1 MIGWAVVGVS
11 HLRFPISRHARWIP
25 GLTRR
30 AYHTL
35 HTCAICVVAGAARRL
50 ELSLVIPHVTLLLT
64 PIAVQPHCF
73 TPLHVAAYGGHASI
87 VALLLATSGVDP
99 LARTIV
105 RDPASNAKGVSVA
118 LNGSPFLH

>member
-1 MIGWAVVGVS
+1 M
-11 HLRFPISRHARWIP
+11 
-25 GLTRR
+25 
-30 AYHTL
+30 
-35 HTCAICVVAGAARRL
+35 VAGAVRHL
-50 ELSLVIPHVTLLLT
+50 ELSLVTPNVHVTLLLT

-73 TPLHVAAYGGHASI
+73 TPLHVAAYGGHTPI